1 MLKRFLLTVLLVAL
15 LLCLGRILVLRAG
28 EIDDDLPASRFK
40 LIYDDAQYRVIVDQ
54 RTGVEYIR
62 DVRGGICALID
73 SYGNPVLYP
82 GFDAREDRPV

>member
-28 EIDDDLPASRFK
+28 EIDDLPASRFK
-40 LIYDDAQYRVIVDQ
+40 LIYDDAQYRIIVDQ

-62 DVRGGICALID
+62 DARGGICVLID